1 MTSRARYIVLACSFL
16 GWFFAGIEMSLMP
29 LAARTVVQDLLG
41 GAFTEAA
48 AGKWLNYFNGS
59 LLLGAAIG
67 GMIFGLVGDRAGR
80 TQAMA
85 WSILCYSSFTGAG
98 YFINTPEQMAA
109 LRFLAGLGVGGLWPN
124 AVSLVS
130 EYWSEVSRPTM
141 AGILGSSANF
151 GYLALGVLG
160 AWVHV
165 TPDSWRWLM
174 LVGALP
180 ALLGVA
186 TFFAVPESPTWLAAR
201 GSPEHPARRVTPV
214 AEVFRSPLLRLT
226 LLGMCLGAI
235 PLLGGWSSG
244 KFLVPWADSVA
255 GIDDPGFKART
266 QMWWG
271 GGAALGSLVGG
282 QVANLVGRRLTY
294 FLISLGSFLLNC
306 GIYRLGNPTDAGFL
320 PIVFV
325 LGFVSTIFFGWLP
338 LYLPE
343 LFPTRVRATGTGVSY
358 NFGRFATAA
367 GVFLAGTLMTAFGGD
382 YARVGAVTSLV
393 YALGM
398 LVIWFAPD
406 TTAKGLKD

>member
-1 MTSRARYIVLACSFL
+1 MTQYARYVVLICAFL

-67 GMIFGLVGDRAGR
+67 GMIFGWVGDRAGR
-80 TQAMA
+80 APAMA
-85 WSILCYSSFTGAG
+85 WSILCYSGFTGAS
-98 YFINTPEQMAA
+98 YFISTPEQMAG

-130 EYWSEVSRPTM
+130 EYWSAVSRPTM

-160 AWVHV
+160 ARFHV
-165 TPDSWRWLM
+165 TPESWRWLM
-174 LVGALP
+174 LVGAAP
-180 ALLGVA
+180 ALLGVFA
-186 TFFAVPESPTWLAAR
+186 FFGLAESPAWLAAR
-201 GSPEHPARRVTPV
+201 TTSQNPTRGSTPV
-214 AEVFRSPLLRLT
+214 ADVFRPPLLRLT

-255 GIDDPGFKART
+255 GLGDPGFKART

-271 GGAALGSLVGG
+271 GGAALGSLIGG

-306 GIYRLGNPTDAGFL
+306 GIYRFGNPTDKAFL
-320 PIVFV
+320 PVVFV
-325 LGFVSTIFFGWLP
+325 LGLVSTLFFGWLP

-358 NFGRFATAA
+358 NFGRIGTAA
-367 GVFLAGTLMTAFGGD
+367 GVFMAGGLMTTFGGD
-382 YARVGAVTSLV
+382 YARVGGVMSFIYVFGLI
-393 YALGM
+393 
-398 LVIWFAPD
+398 VIWFAPD
-406 TTAKGLKD
+406 TTGKGLKD